1 MSATPPVATTV
12 AAAPDGLRRPVPSS
26 RTLDL
31 MRSGRRQR
39 RARRTAV
46 VTLLAL
52 LTVLAFVASLSLG
65 QSVYSLREVARVVGG
80 ESVPGASFTVGELR
94 LPRAVLAVLV
104 GLSFGLAG
112 AAFQTLLRNPLASP
126 DIVGVTEGAS
136 AAAAIAI
143 VSFGLSGLTVSALAV
158 TAGLGVALTMYVVA
172 YRRGTAAGT
181 RLILVGIG
189 IAAMMHSLI
198 SWQLE
203 RATNTQILE
212 ALRWL
217 TGSLNGARWQAVV
230 PVLLA
235 LVVLG
240 TVVLV
245 QTRQLEISHLGDDAA
260 SALGVRVERLRL
272 LTVVAA
278 VGLVCVATAAAGP
291 IAFLAFLSGPIA
303 ARVVGPHGSVLVP
316 AALVGALLTLVAD
329 FAGQHAFGTRLPVGV
344 VTGILGA
351 PYLLYLIVRINRVGG
366 TS

>member
-1 MSATPPVATTV
+1 MSAPATTSAPDQV
-12 AAAPDGLRRPVPSS
+12 SRAAPSE
-26 RTLDL
+26 RTVHL
-31 MRSGRRQR
+31 MRTGRRQR
-39 RARRTAV
+39 RVRRAAV
-46 VTLLAL
+46 VIALA
-52 LTVLAFVASLSLG
+52 VLVLLSLVLSLCLG
-65 QSVYSLREVARVVGG
+65 QKTYSPGEVLRVVLG
-80 ESVPGASFTVGELR
+80 ESVPGASFAVGELR
-94 LPRAVLAVLV
+94 LPRACLAVVV

-112 AAFQTLLRNPLASP
+112 SAFQTLLRNPLASP
-126 DIVGVTEGAS
+126 DIIGVTEGAS

-143 VSFGLSGLTVSALAV
+143 VSFGLSGLTVSGLAV
-158 TAGLGVALTMYVVA
+158 GAGLAVALTMYLVA

-189 IAAMMHSLI
+189 IAAMMQSVI
-198 SWQLE
+198 AWQLE
-203 RATNTQILE
+203 RATNTQILQ

-217 TGSLNGARWQAVV
+217 TGSLNGARWQEVV
-230 PVLLA
+230 PVTAALL
-235 LVVLG
+235 VLG
-240 TVVLV
+240 TVVLL
-245 QTRQLEISHLGDDAA
+245 QARRLEISHLGDDAA

-303 ARVVGPHGSVLVP
+303 SRVVGPHGSVLVP